1 MQYTALTLLALSAAA
16 IAAPQHEIEK
26 RQEGIP
32 ASIVPVLLTGMPPDI
47 ISLYLT
53 NAPSASQVVQSQLM
67 NGGLTSG
74 WFASLPTDVQ
84 SYLLGPA
91 ATATELP
98 ASVPA
103 SVSSVLASI
112 TSAPILGTGPS
123 GAIINS
129 ANGTNVNAT
138 VSSRISS
145 ILNANSSAADAV
157 TSQLSSLR
165 DTTRTTSAGRS
176 ASTASG
182 SEAAAT
188 ASSTGGAA
196 VPSAVIGAGLAGALG
211 FIGMLAL

>member
-1 MQYTALTLLALSAAA
+1 MQYTALTLLVLAAA
-16 IAAPQHEIEK
+16 AVAAPQHNVEK

-53 NAPSASQVVQSQLM
+53 NAPSASAVVESQLM

-91 ATATELP
+91 ATATESP
-98 ASVPA
+98 VSVPA
-103 SVSSVLASI
+103 SVSSDLASI
-112 TSAPILGTGPS
+112 TSAPILATGPS

-138 VSSRISS
+138 VSSRINS
-145 ILNANSSAADAV
+145 ILGANSSAADAV
-157 TSQLSSLR
+157 TSQQSSLR

-176 ASTASG
+176 ASSAS
-182 SEAAAT
+182 EAAT
-188 ASSTGGAA
+188 ASSSAGAA